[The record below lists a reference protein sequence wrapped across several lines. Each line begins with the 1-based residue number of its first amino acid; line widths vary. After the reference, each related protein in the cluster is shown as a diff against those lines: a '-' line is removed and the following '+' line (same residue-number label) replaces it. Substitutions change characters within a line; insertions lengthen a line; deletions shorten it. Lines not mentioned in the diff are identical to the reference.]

1 MKEMKSKLKSKNV
14 LRSSETKTSS
24 KEESTFTIGLL
35 RTTREPQFMERNSSK
50 KQISLF
56 MLSILISFLTF
67 TDAKSSLEKK

>member
-24 KEESTFTIGLL
+24 KEESTSTIGLL
-35 RTTREPQFMERNSSK
+35 RTTRELQFMERNSSK